1 METAK
6 KKDRVQPIDSSTEV
20 SIQEKTFLLH
30 GTRQIP
36 IQAECA
42 SKYSIFFR
50 YLDGHH
56 YPDSDEPV
64 KLLIRNNGQ
73 SVELGPCRIIPNPDS
88 KEYAGRLVFM
98 HDVYDV
104 EGLLCTNKLIK
115 LQAPFKE
122 LPTVMAQKDKILPS
136 FKQYT
141 ADLAYDLSAY
151 KRIFDD
157 LDLQYFEEPDDVRRS
172 IQQAIIETEG
182 SKFMKFFHQKVEEL
196 GHLVAGF
203 SREEHQL
210 HGFYFRKQLWEFILC
225 CALMAR
231 TNLKP
236 RGYAGDSEMMKMIY
250 LNGYQGETTFC
261 KLMQKYTVGVPAAQ
275 SVRNRRKLIM
285 EMLTKF
291 REMFQLVSEEKIKIL
306 SVACG
311 PAFELADILIS
322 ASDFQKNIFTLLDQ
336 DPIALKEA
344 GQFVSDIE
352 KKCGQKIQAK
362 YANMSV
368 RLMFSRKSI
377 EQHLGKFH
385 FIYSMGLFD
394 YLATPVAKAVI
405 EKLYQ
410 LLIPGGELVIGNF
423 HVSNPS
429 KYFMEYWGD
438 WYLMHRTEEEFKD
451 LLKEPNSAA
460 VSIIFEKTR
469 SQMFLHAKRQAE
481 DL

>member
-1 METAK
+1 METARK
-6 KKDRVQPIDSSTEV
+6 KKIQLIDTRTEV
-20 SIQEKTFLLH
+20 SLQEKTFLVH
-30 GTRQIP
+30 GTRQVP

-56 YPDSDEPV
+56 LPDSDEPI

-73 SVELGPCRIIPNPDS
+73 SVELGPCRILPSPDL

-98 HDVYDV
+98 NDVYDV
-104 EGLLCTNKLIK
+104 ECLLSTNKAIK

-122 LPTVMAQKDKILPS
+122 LPAVMARKEKILPS
-136 FKQYT
+136 FKPYT
-141 ADLAYDLSAY
+141 ADLSYDLSAY
-151 KRIFDD
+151 KKVFDD
-157 LDLQYFEEPDDVRRS
+157 LDLQYHEEPDDVRRS
-172 IQQAIIETEG
+172 IQQAIIVTEG
-182 SKFMKFFHQKVEEL
+182 SKFIQFFHEKVEEL
-196 GHLVAGF
+196 EQLVAGF
-203 SREEHQL
+203 SQEEHQL

-250 LNGYQGETTFC
+250 MNGYQGETTFC
-261 KLMQKYTVGVPAAQ
+261 KLMQKYTVGVPASQ

-285 EMLTKF
+285 EILTKF
-291 REMFQLVSEEKIKIL
+291 RESFQLVSEEKIRVL

-311 PAFELADILIS
+311 PAFELADILKS
-322 ASDFQKNIFTLLDQ
+322 TSDFQKYNFTLLDQ
-336 DPIALKEA
+336 DSIALKEA
-344 GQFVSDIE
+344 GQFISDIE
-352 KKCGQKIQAK
+352 EKYGQKIQAE

-377 EQHLGKFH
+377 EQQLGKFH

-394 YLATPVAKAVI
+394 YLSTPVAKAVL

-451 LLKEPNSAA
+451 LLKDLNSAA
-460 VSIIFEKTR
+460 VSIIFEDTR
-469 SQMFLHAKRQAE
+469 SQMFLHAKRQAGG
-481 DL
+481 L